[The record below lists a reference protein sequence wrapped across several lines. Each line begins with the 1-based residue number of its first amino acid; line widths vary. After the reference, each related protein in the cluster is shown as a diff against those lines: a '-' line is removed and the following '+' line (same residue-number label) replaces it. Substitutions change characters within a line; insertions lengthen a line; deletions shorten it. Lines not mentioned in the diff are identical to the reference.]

1 MSLIPSQ
8 IQTAYVVF
16 FGRAADPDGLNW
28 WVNNFRGSVDHLYNT
43 FAGTAEYADQFRGLT
58 PAQQVTRVYQN
69 LLGRDPEPGGF
80 AFWSAEVAAGRVTT
94 ANLALII
101 SQNTQGTDTT
111 TVNNRVAAA
120 AEFTQA
126 LDTSTERFAYT
137 DPAAHRANREWIAT
151 INHATP
157 IEQRSG
163 VALEAAVSNTV
174 AAGMAALGA
183 VPGGNRVLMGDAA
196 ANELRGGA
204 GNDSIN
210 GAGGNDLIFGGNGAD
225 TLLGGDGDDHFV
237 LAHGEMAPQ
246 EFIDGGA
253 GTDTLSFAANSR
265 NAAAGVSLFQ
275 VERFELG
282 HNAILSASA
291 DLFHLQ
297 RYALT
302 GGNAA
307 SNLVLDATLTRDVDL
322 RNLNTTG
329 FNGFTS
335 VQLGNVAG
343 STWGTAARDSIVG
356 GSGPDGISAGGG
368 DDTIEGG
375 ARGTEW
381 EFEWLSGEGGND
393 SITGGIDADRISGGT
408 GNDAL
413 FGREGNDRIFGGD
426 GNDLIE
432 GGAGNDNIDGDDG
445 DDLIEGGAG
454 FDRIEADR
462 GNDTVTGGSGGD
474 GIRLGLWDSAGADE
488 VRYNLSGQTDVD
500 FGVLRGNADHV
511 SFFSAAAGTGMD
523 LINIVGGDLGSAG
536 SAPTQVVAGLG
547 DEIQIPNFLSVAAV
561 ADLPRDLA
569 HASYNGRYVVEVQS
583 VLPIGTALANFD
595 LQAHV
600 DAAAAALRNQVNL
613 GSVAGANFLIVMY
626 DMEHDVALFRFQDFG
641 TPGIQAN
648 ELSLVGIFSNVG
660 IGVLND
666 AHFA

>member
-356 GSGPDGISAGGG
+356 GSGRDDIFAGGG

-375 ARGTEW
+375 GASGTGGSGTFLRGQE
-381 EFEWLSGEGGND
+381 GND
-393 SITGGIDADRISGGT
+393 LIIGGIDADRISGGT

-413 FGREGNDRIFGGD
+413 FGREGND
-426 GNDLIE
+426 
-432 GGAGNDNIDGDDG
+432 NIDGDDG

-454 FDRIEADR
+454 LDDIEAGR

-474 GIRLGLWDSAGADE
+474 VIWLDIWGSTAGANE
-488 VRYNLSGQTDVD
+488 VRYSLDGTTDIAA
-500 FGVLRGNADHV
+500 GVLMGNADHV
-511 SFFSAAAGTGMD
+511 NRFSAAAGTGMD
-523 LINIVGGDLGSAG
+523 LINIVGGALQSAG
-536 SAPTQVVAGLG
+536 SAPTREVAGLG
-547 DEIQIPNFLSVAAV
+547 DEIQIPNFLSVATV
-561 ADLPRDLA
+561 ADLSRDLN

-583 VLPIGTALANFD
+583 VLPVGTALMNFNT
-595 LQAHV
+595 QAHI
-600 DAAAAALRNQVNL
+600 DAAAAALSAQVNQ
-613 GSVAGANFLIVMY
+613 GGVAGANFLIVMY
-626 DMEHDVALFRFQDFG
+626 DVDHDAALFRFQDAG

-648 ELSLVGIFSNVG
+648 ELSLVGFFIDVG
-660 IGVLND
+660 VGLFND